1 MIDEVEVP
9 ESVYNS
15 NAIENSTLTL
25 EETER
30 ILLEQVLSR
39 NVSVREIF
47 EAKNLAR
54 VTEYKR
60 TKAKDSELSKDL
72 ILLLHQML
80 IGGINDDIA
89 GRFREQGEY
98 VRVGTHIAPAPEHV
112 ERMIDEILVEY
123 SSDLGSYCLDKIA
136 RFHLDFET
144 IHPFCDGNGRLGRV
158 LINFQLIQLGLPR
171 LIIRNSEKERYYQAF
186 RDYEGRQV
194 TRTMEDILALALVES
209 LHKRLSYLQGE
220 AIIRLSDYIKQHGLS
235 APAVTN
241 AARRQTIPAFREK
254 GVWKIGEGVRSM
266 NNSNAV
272 RSSRD
277 GDQFHYL
284 WAARRCLRLLSPTDD
299 LVAISIEEP
308 SARETRLGESLEAG
322 VDQID
327 VGEYYGS
334 ENLQEATL
342 VRYIQLKH
350 STQNPTVAWTSSG
363 LEKTIR
369 GFSERYQEFE
379 KCNDFTACI
388 EFCFISNRPISVNL
402 MEAVEDA
409 ASETSSRHPNI
420 LKKLEDFTSLN
431 GERLSAFCR
440 LLKLKGGQGGLLA
453 SAGRPSPR
461 N

>member
-1 MIDEVEVP
+1 MATTELIRNRIQNLKRAYDTLRQGKESLLSMIDEVEVP

-30 ILLEQVLSR
+30 ILLEQMLSR
-39 NVSVREIF
+39 NVSVREVF

-80 IGGINDDIA
+80 IGGINDAIA

-112 ERMIDEILVEY
+112 ERMIDNILVEY
-123 SSDLGSYCLDKIA
+123 SSDLGSYFLDKIA

-186 RDYEGRQV
+186 RDYGSRQT

-241 AARRQTIPAFREK
+241 AARRQTIPAFREQ
-254 GVWKIGEGVRSM
+254 GVWKIG
-266 NNSNAV
+266 
-272 RSSRD
+272 
-277 GDQFHYL
+277 
-284 WAARRCLRLLSPTDD
+284 
-299 LVAISIEEP
+299 
-308 SARETRLGESLEAG
+308 AG
-322 VDQID
+322 FV
-327 VGEYYGS
+327 YR
-334 ENLQEATL
+334 T
-342 VRYIQLKH
+342 
-350 STQNPTVAWTSSG
+350 
-363 LEKTIR
+363 
-369 GFSERYQEFE
+369 
-379 KCNDFTACI
+379 
-388 EFCFISNRPISVNL
+388 
-402 MEAVEDA
+402 
-409 ASETSSRHPNI
+409 
-420 LKKLEDFTSLN
+420 
-431 GERLSAFCR
+431 
-440 LLKLKGGQGGLLA
+440 
-453 SAGRPSPR
+453 
-461 N
+461 